1 MDASTARF
9 YEENAKDIA
18 TRYESVGSPVAK
30 YFPLAFVPGGRVI
43 DIGAGSGRDLA
54 HLLSSGY
61 DAYGVEPTDG
71 LRAAAKVAHP
81 ELEDRLE
88 RASLPELGLPFGG
101 KFDGVLCSAVLM
113 HVPDH
118 QLFDA
123 ALAIRA
129 LLNPY
134 GRLLLSL
141 PLTRGD
147 GLVDQRD
154 ASGRLFQGYT
164 AEEIQLLFE
173 RLGFQCIGRW
183 NSDDALARAGTS
195 WYTLL
200 LELRATG
207 TLRAIDQIEGVLNRD
222 RKVAT
227 YKLALFRAL
236 ADIAMHESKTAVWQ
250 ANGQVGVP
258 LLRIAEKWLLYYWP
272 IFASAQFIP
281 QSLAEGAGAA
291 KPVKFRAALTALMQP
306 YRDQGAHGGL
316 SAWHLDWLTGR
327 LNSAMQ
333 VQLKSVLRVIAETIR
348 LGPVEHSGGAL
359 ESGTVFEYDQRSG
372 LVLMPAD
379 IWKELSLLG
388 HWISDAVVLRWAA
401 LSERFGY
408 RQGITSGAMLPLL
421 LARPDPERAT
431 LLARQAY
438 EKAGVTRCTWSG
450 RPLKQRFVVDH
461 AIPFALWANNDL
473 WNLLQVDDKVNSS
486 KSDNLPSAQLLSDRR
501 SAVLEDW
508 AVLRAAHPV
517 LFDRQASQLLGWAP
531 GDSSQWADAMFGRFR
546 EAVEVTALQR
556 GVERWSV

>member
-9 YEENAKDIA
+9 YEDNAQDIA
-18 TRYESVGSPVAK
+18 SRYESVGSPVAK
-30 YFPLAFVPGGRVI
+30 YFPLAFLPGARVL

-54 HLLSSGY
+54 HLIKSGY

-71 LRAAAKVAHP
+71 LRAAAEAAHP
-81 ELEDRLE
+81 ELAGRL
-88 RASLPELGLPFGG
+88 ASSALPELGMPFDG

-129 LLNPY
+129 LLNPH

-141 PLTRGD
+141 PLSRGD
-147 GLVDQRD
+147 DLVDKRD
-154 ASGRLFQGYT
+154 ARGRLFQGYT
-164 AEEIQLLFE
+164 ADEIQLLFA

-183 NSDDALARAGTS
+183 DSDDALARAGTS

-200 LELRATG
+200 LELRSNGA
-207 TLRAIDQIEGVLNRD
+207 LRAIDQIEGVLNRD
-222 RKVAT
+222 KKVAT

-236 ADIAMHESKTAVWQ
+236 ADIAMHESKTAVWL
-250 ANGQVGVP
+250 ADGQVGVR
-258 LLRIAEKWLLYYWP
+258 LLRIAEKWLMYYWP
-272 IFASAQFIP
+272 IFASPQFIP
-281 QSLAEGAGAA
+281 QSQSEGAGGT

-316 SAWHLDWLTGR
+316 SAWHLDWLGGR
-327 LNSAMQ
+327 LSND
-333 VQLKSVLRVIAETIR
+333 VQDQLRSVLRVIAETIR

-359 ESGTVFEYDQRSG
+359 ESGTVFEYDKRSG

-379 IWKELSLLG
+379 IWRELSLLG

-401 LSERFGY
+401 LTERFGY
-408 RQGITSGAMLPLL
+408 RQGITSGAVLPLL

-431 LLARQAY
+431 MLARQAY
-438 EKAGVTRCTWSG
+438 ENAGVTRCTWSG
-450 RPLKQRFVVDH
+450 RPLKQHFVVDH
-461 AIPFALWANNDL
+461 AIPFSLWANNDL
-473 WNLLQVDDKVNSS
+473 WNLLRVDQQVNSN
-486 KSDNLPSAQLLSDRR
+486 KSDKLPSAQLLNDRR
-501 SAVLEDW
+501 AAVLEDW
-508 AVLRAAHPV
+508 VVLRSAQPS
-517 LFDRQASQLLGWAP
+517 LFDRQASQLLGWTP
-531 GDSSQWADAMFGRFR
+531 GDSPQWADAMFGRFR

-556 GVERWSV
+556 GVERWSI

>member
-9 YEENAKDIA
+9 YEDNAQDIA

-30 YFPLAFVPGGRVI
+30 YFPLAFVPGARLL

-54 HLLSSGY
+54 HLLKSGY
-61 DAYGVEPTDG
+61 EAYGVEPTDG

-81 ELEDRLE
+81 ELENRL
-88 RASLPELGLPFGG
+88 ASAALPELGMPFDG
-101 KFDGVLCSAVLM
+101 KFDGILCSAVLM

-129 LLNPY
+129 LLNPH

-147 GLVDQRD
+147 NLVEQRD
-154 ASGRLFQGYT
+154 TSGRLFQGYT

-183 NSDDALARAGTS
+183 DSDDALARAGTS

-200 LELRATG
+200 LELRTTG

-222 RKVAT
+222 KKVAT

-250 ANGQVGVP
+250 ASGQVGVP
-258 LLRIAEKWLLYYWP
+258 LLCIAEKWLMYYWP
-272 IFASAQFIP
+272 IFASQQFTP
-281 QSLAEGAGAA
+281 QSQSEGAGGI

-316 SAWHLDWLTGR
+316 SAWHLDWLAGR
-327 LNSAMQ
+327 LSGGMQ
-333 VQLKSVLRVIAETIR
+333 DQLRSVLRLIAQTIR
-348 LGPVEHSGGAL
+348 LGPVEFSGGAL
-359 ESGTVFEYDQRSG
+359 ESGTVFEYDSPSG

-388 HWISDAVVLRWAA
+388 HWIADAVVLRWAA
-401 LSERFGY
+401 LTERFGY
-408 RQGITSGAMLPLL
+408 RQGITSGAVLPLL

-431 LLARQAY
+431 MLARRGPTK
-438 EKAGVTRCTWSG
+438 E
-450 RPLKQRFVVDH
+450 P
-461 AIPFALWANNDL
+461 
-473 WNLLQVDDKVNSS
+473 
-486 KSDNLPSAQLLSDRR
+486 
-501 SAVLEDW
+501 
-508 AVLRAAHPV
+508 
-517 LFDRQASQLLGWAP
+517 ASPGAP
-531 GDSSQWADAMFGRFR
+531 GPAGRSTSASRSTTLFR
-546 EAVEVTALQR
+546 SPCGPTMTCGTFCRSTNRSTPTSPTSCPR
-556 GVERWSV
+556 GLLVFSAISDGTQS